1 MFFFA
6 LTLVL
11 EGEEGKARF
20 FPGRETE
27 RWHGDG
33 SLQVNSVL
41 GIMYSFTLEA
51 DRGLFQCFIFQ
62 AIFRH
67 KNPLFSRAPRAQNK
81 INK

>member
-1 MFFFA
+1 MVFFA

-11 EGEEGKARF
+11 EGEEEKAHF
-20 FPGRETE
+20 SPGRETE

-33 SLQVNSVL
+33 SLRVNSVL

-62 AIFRH
+62 ASFRH
-67 KNPLFSRAPRAQNK
+67 KNLLFFRAPRAQNK